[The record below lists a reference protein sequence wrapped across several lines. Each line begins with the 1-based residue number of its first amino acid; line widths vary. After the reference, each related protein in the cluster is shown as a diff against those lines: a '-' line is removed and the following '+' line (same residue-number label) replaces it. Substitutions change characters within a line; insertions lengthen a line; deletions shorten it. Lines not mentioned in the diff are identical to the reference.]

1 MYDIIVFKAGEIT
14 DPKHIRNFIALP
26 KKLYSI
32 NELTQ
37 EPKTEKAL
45 LNGKHVLSH
54 YFTMYGAVA
63 YSADGKA
70 TARCSLT
77 CYPDDDTAY
86 FGHFEC
92 CDENAKLCNQLFL
105 KLSEYAKQHDIKK
118 IIGPVDAS
126 FWLKYRFKDDEYFGE
141 PYSCEPYNQKFY
153 PTLLKSCGFKVY
165 EKYISN
171 HYILPH
177 DIGCEKYTERLNE
190 KLSEGYRIESPESKD
205 FDRVLREVY
214 GLLIELYSGFPAYK
228 RISEEEFCILYNSL
242 RYIIDYSMVKM
253 VYCGDKPVAFF
264 ISIPNYGNLING
276 SLSLSKLLK
285 IQRIKRSPESYVMLY
300 MGVDPAHRGLGKALA
315 ETIRE
320 VLRDKG
326 VPSVGALIRD
336 TNSNRD
342 YMAHLRDF
350 NYSYVLLEKQL

>member
-1 MYDIIVFKAGEIT
+1 MYDIVVFKAGEKT
-14 DPKHIRNFIALP
+14 DKKYIKDFLALP
-26 KKLYSI
+26 KKLYSA

-45 LNGKHVLSH
+45 LGGNHILSH
-54 YFTMYGAVA
+54 YFTLYGAVA
-63 YSADGKA
+63 YSADGPA
-70 TARCSLT
+70 VARCTLT
-77 CYPDDDTAY
+77 CYPDDDAAY

-92 CDENAKLCNQLFL
+92 CDESSAVCEEMFARLGECAKL
-105 KLSEYAKQHDIKK
+105 HDVKSL
-118 IIGPVDAS
+118 IGPVDAS
-126 FWLKYRFKDDEYFGE
+126 FWLKYRFKDDEYFGA
-141 PYSCEPYNQKFY
+141 PYSCEPYNRSSY
-153 PTLLKSCGFKVY
+153 PTLLKGCGFEVY

-177 DIGCEKYTERLNE
+177 DIGCEKYTERLSE
-190 KLSEGYRIESPESKD
+190 KLNEGYRIESPRSQD

-214 GLLIELYSGFPAYK
+214 GLLIELYSSFPAYK
-228 RISEEEFCILYNSL
+228 RISEAEFCELFDSL

-253 VYCGDKPVAFF
+253 AYFGDKPVAFF

-276 SLSLSKLLK
+276 TLTLSKLLK
-285 IQRIKRSPESYVMLY
+285 IQRIKRKPSSYVI
-300 MGVDPAHRGLGKALA
+300 DPAHRGLGKALA

-350 NYSYVLLEKQL
+350 NYSYVLLQKQI